1 MRSKEA
7 LIIIG
12 ILKAL
17 GIVALI
23 AFLLYEYY
31 LMVS

>member
-1 MRSKEA
+1 MASKEA
-7 LIIIG
+7 LIIKG

-17 GIVALI
+17 GIAALI

-31 LMVS
+31 LMIS